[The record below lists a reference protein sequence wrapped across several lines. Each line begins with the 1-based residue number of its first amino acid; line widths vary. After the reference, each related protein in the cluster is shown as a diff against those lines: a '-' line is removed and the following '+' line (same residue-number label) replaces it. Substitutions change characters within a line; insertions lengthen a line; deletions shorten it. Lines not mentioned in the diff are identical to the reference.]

1 MKPTTLV
8 VTTMDKIYKIPH
20 SYTCIPLLNSL
31 HHSNSGLF
39 PTPRG
44 ELQQAPDH
52 WCIAF
57 FLLVCCSGTISLVE
71 VVYPVLV
78 KNNCDLLIVKT
89 TKDTYMHTTLD
100 ACMYKYIYICVH
112 IYIYVCIHYCIT
124 LYNTYIY
131 MNEYIYIYINCM
143 VYVYIYMCIH
153 SIM

>member
-20 SYTCIPLLNSL
+20 SYTCIPRLNSL

-71 VVYPVLV
+71 VVYPGLV

-100 ACMYKYIYICVH
+100 ACMYKYIYICV
-112 IYIYVCIHYCIT
+112 
-124 LYNTYIY
+124 
-131 MNEYIYIYINCM
+131 YIYIYIYTC
-143 VYVYIYMCIH
+143 VYIIALHCIIH
-153 SIM
+153 IYIYI